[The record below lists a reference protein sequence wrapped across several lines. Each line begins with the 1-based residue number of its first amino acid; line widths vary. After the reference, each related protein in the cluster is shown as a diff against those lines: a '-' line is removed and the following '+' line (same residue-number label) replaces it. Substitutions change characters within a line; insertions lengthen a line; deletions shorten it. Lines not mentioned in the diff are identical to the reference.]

1 MSTIV
6 SSPSAAPTTDEA
18 GYLRRLQRPTGPVDV
33 VLDTD
38 AFNEIDDMY
47 AIAYLLRSTEKLRC
61 QAIYAAPFSNRKAAT
76 PAIGMQKSHDE
87 ILRILGLMGLSGLS
101 GIVRRGSEVYL
112 ADEATAVPSD
122 AARDLAERAM
132 GYAPD
137 RPLYVVAIGAI
148 TNVASALLL
157 RPEIADRIVVVWLGG
172 HAFGWPNNREFNC
185 YQDVAAARVV
195 MDSGVAL
202 VLLPCKGV
210 VSAFTTTGPEL
221 ECHLRGRNELCDY
234 LVDVT
239 TREALETSGKPTW
252 SRPIWDVTAVAWLL
266 DGDFMQDCLVPC
278 PIPEYDDRYAFD
290 ATRRLIRYVYYIK
303 RDNLFQDL
311 FEKLAR

>member
-1 MSTIV
+1 MSSIV
-6 SSPSAAPTTDEA
+6 SSPYAAPTSDEA
-18 GYLRRLQRPTGPVDV
+18 GYLRRLQRPGGPVDV

-47 AIAYLLRSTEKLRC
+47 AIAYLLRSPERLRC

-87 ILRILGLMGLSGLS
+87 ILRILSLMRMDDLAP
-101 GIVRRGSEVYL
+101 IVMRGSEAYL
-112 ADEATAVPSD
+112 ADEATPVDSS

-132 GYAPD
+132 AHTPEQ
-137 RPLYVVAIGAI
+137 PLYVVAIGAI
-148 TNVASALLL
+148 TNVASAILM
-157 RPEIADRIVVVWLGG
+157 RPEIVDRIVVVWLGG
-172 HAFGWPNNREFNC
+172 HAIDWPNNAEFNC
-185 YQDVAAARVV
+185 RQDVAAARVV
-195 MDSGVAL
+195 MDSGAAL

-221 ECHLRGRNELCDY
+221 EHHLRGKNELCDY

-239 TREALETSGKPTW
+239 EREAAETSGSPTW

-266 DGDFMQDCLVPC
+266 DGDFMQDRLIPC

-290 ATRRLIRYVYYIK
+290 GTRRLIRYVYHIK

-311 FEKLAR
+311 FEKLSR